1 VNIVN
6 GNAFLSQKQLRAKL
20 LCRDC
25 EGKFNSKGEKYFLE
39 NCLQTDG
46 SFPIDAK
53 IQANPTASVSVGQ
66 GSMYWRSISLDVE
79 YDRLAYFATSLF
91 WRTWAAKEKLPKGEI
106 TIDFPP
112 ELDAGLKDYLQG
124 RTPVIS
130 GAALAINVVKRLPSD
145 ILDLRYKF
153 TSPLEITEN
162 SFDFPMR
169 FYLIECLGFVFW
181 LFSAA
186 EPALAYLRSHCIL
199 HHEDR
204 PIFVSDIVR
213 DVSLRSQVAWV
224 RSSNPSQN
232 LRAYRG

>member
-1 VNIVN
+1 MRPLLRDQ
-6 GNAFLSQKQLRAKL
+6 GTSEFPRHAARLLLRAEL

-53 IQANPTASVSVGQ
+53 IQANPTASFSVGQ
-66 GSMYWRSISLDVE
+66 GSMYWRSIPLDVE
-79 YDRLAYFATSLF
+79 YDHLAYVATSLF

-130 GAALAINVVKRLPSD
+130 GAALAINVVKRLPPD

-153 TSPLEITEN
+153 TSP
-162 SFDFPMR
+162 
-169 FYLIECLGFVFW
+169 
-181 LFSAA
+181 
-186 EPALAYLRSHCIL
+186 
-199 HHEDR
+199 
-204 PIFVSDIVR
+204 
-213 DVSLRSQVAWV
+213 
-224 RSSNPSQN
+224 
-232 LRAYRG
+232 